1 MAIQA
6 SNKKLQS
13 YLELKTITPALH
25 AKLMRKKEVYTERL
39 KIINAILAKESSPSK
54 EKSSGTRNSEVV

>member
-13 YLELKTITPALH
+13 YLLH